1 MTATGTAPASDRP
14 DPTSR
19 LVSVLVVARGEPRA
33 RLERLLR
40 ALDQQQGRVRL
51 EVLLAVPPDEH
62 AALAGLH
69 RAIGHGA
76 VSSARL
82 VANPGGARCT
92 GLNRALRV
100 ARGDVVARADARSH
114 PPPDYVARAVARL
127 DAAPGVGVVGGVQRP
142 VCVADGVAAR
152 GIARA
157 LRNPWL
163 LGGATY
169 RRPGGGG
176 EADTAYLGAF
186 RTAGLRALG
195 GWDERLAANEDF
207 DLCARYRAAGAA
219 VWVEPGLEVPYEPRA
234 SHRELWRQYH
244 AFGDAKARYWRTAGA
259 APNRRQ
265 VTALAGA
272 AAALGVSA
280 LVARRPRRGLA
291 LGVGA
296 LALLAAADHV
306 VDPGER
312 DLRVRA
318 AAYGAYATYLS
329 AWVTGV
335 ARGLVRPP
343 IG

>member
-1 MTATGTAPASDRP
+1 MTATADLLASDP
-14 DPTSR
+14 LDATPR
-19 LVSVLVVARGEPRA
+19 LVSVLVVARGEPRP

-40 ALDQQQGRVRL
+40 ALDEQQGPSHL
-51 EVLLAVPPDEH
+51 EVLLAVPPEEH
-62 AALAGLH
+62 ATLAGLE
-69 RAIGHGA
+69 RAVGAGA
-76 VSSARL
+76 VSSLRL

-92 GLNRALRV
+92 GLNRALRL
-100 ARGDVVARADARSH
+100 ARGDVVARADARST
-114 PPPDYVARAVARL
+114 PPADYVPRAVVRL

-142 VCVADGVAAR
+142 MCVADGVGAR

-176 EADTAYLGAF
+176 EADTAYLGVF
-186 RTAGLRALG
+186 RTAELRALG

-219 VWVEPGLEVPYEPRA
+219 VWVEAGLEVSYEPRA
-234 SHRELWRQYH
+234 SHRELWHQYH
-244 AFGDAKARYWRTAGA
+244 AFGDAKARYWRTARAG
-259 APNRRQ
+259 PNRRQ
-265 VTALAGA
+265 VAALAGA
-272 AAALGVSA
+272 AVALGVTA
-280 LVARRPRRGLA
+280 LVARHPRRGVT
-291 LGVGA
+291 LGVGG

-335 ARGLVRPP
+335 ARGLVRRPT
-343 IG
+343 G